1 MTYIDHANEFIRDF
15 SMYFEILF
23 HKRNFHTFDVRN
35 FVYRYN
41 TIKGKRMTFDS
52 GATRAVIIG
61 EDFVIKIDLP
71 KPGLP
76 QAGNS
81 ENEMRAWEFVRH
93 TDFSYMFAPITKTF
107 FKNHPLYIMPR
118 VATLACENENI
129 SELYD
134 ALSEDEYEFVSEHF
148 KDIHDEN
155 FGFDE
160 YGNVVIF
167 DYAWNGIK

>member
-15 SMYFEILF
+15 SMYFEVLF

-41 TIKGKRMTFDS
+41 TVKGKRMTFNS
-52 GATRAVIIG
+52 GASRAVIIG

-71 KPGLP
+71 KSLLP

-81 ENEMRAWEFVRH
+81 ESEMRAWEFVRH
-93 TDFSYMFAPITKTF
+93 SGFDYMFAPITKTF
-107 FKNHPLYIMPR
+107 FKNHPLYIMPK
-118 VATLACENENI
+118 VATLACENEGV
-129 SELYD
+129 SELYNV
-134 ALSEDEYEFVSEHF
+134 LSEDEYEFVSEYF
-148 KDIHDEN
+148 TDIHDEN

-167 DYAWNGIK
+167 DYAWNDIE

>member
-15 SMYFEILF
+15 SMYLEVLF
-23 HKRNFHTFDVRN
+23 HKGNFYTFDVRN

-41 TIKGKRMTFDS
+41 TVKGKGMTFNS
-52 GATRAVIIG
+52 GASRAVIIG

-71 KPGLP
+71 KSLLP

-81 ENEMRAWEFVRH
+81 ESEMRAWEFIRRSGF
-93 TDFSYMFAPITKTF
+93 DYIFAPITKTF
-107 FKNHPLYIMPR
+107 FKNHPLYIMPK
-118 VATLACENENI
+118 VVMLACENENVCD
-129 SELYD
+129 LYD
-134 ALSEDEYEFVSEHF
+134 VLSEDEYDFVSEHF
-148 KDIHDEN
+148 FDIHDEN

-167 DYAWNGIK
+167 DYAWNDIE

>member
-15 SMYFEILF
+15 SMYFEVLF
-23 HKRNFHTFDVRN
+23 HKGNFRTLDVRN

-41 TIKGKRMTFDS
+41 TVKGKGMTFNS
-52 GATRAVIIG
+52 GASRAVIIG
-61 EDFVIKIDLP
+61 GDFVIKIDLP
-71 KPGLP
+71 NPLLP

-81 ENEMRAWEFVRH
+81 ESEMRAWEFVRH
-93 TDFSYMFAPITKTF
+93 AGFDYMFAPITKTF
-107 FKNHPLYIMPR
+107 FKNHPLYIMPK
-118 VATLACENENI
+118 VVMLACENENI

-134 ALSEDEYEFVSEHF
+134 VLSEDEYEFVSEHF
-148 KDIHDEN
+148 DDIHNEN

-167 DYAWNGIK
+167 DYAWNGIE